1 MQMFTGYH
9 RDAYWEVVVN
19 ESKQSKETSVTDGV
33 LSESQE
39 TKQHSIPEKTELKAS
54 MLDPDLLGR
63 HGEADD
69 KPKTTVSALFNLTGS
84 TKSKDPSSNEPEQ
97 HSIPEQT
104 ELKATSL
111 DPSLLGGRG
120 EAGDKHKTTVS
131 ALFNLTGSP
140 KSKDPSSKE
149 PEDRASKADDE
160 SVSKKG
166 PSGDSVSTAS
176 KDANMV
182 LVEDSMV

>member
-39 TKQHSIPEKTELKAS
+39 TKQHSIPEQTELKAS

-69 KPKTTVSALFNLTGS
+69 KP
-84 TKSKDPSSNEPEQ
+84 
-97 HSIPEQT
+97 
-104 ELKATSL
+104 
-111 DPSLLGGRG
+111 
-120 EAGDKHKTTVS
+120 KTTVS